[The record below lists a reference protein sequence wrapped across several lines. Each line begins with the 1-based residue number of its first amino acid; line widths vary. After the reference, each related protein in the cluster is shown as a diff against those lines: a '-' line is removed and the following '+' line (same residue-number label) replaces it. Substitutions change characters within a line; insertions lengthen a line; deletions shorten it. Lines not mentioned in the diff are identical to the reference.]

1 LRCREKEKEMALQH
15 HFVVVVENG
24 RLYADLSSTDARFI
38 DGSIWDTTK
47 RDWIDQN
54 ENLELDDEAFEILAT
69 AIEMHNNP
77 KL

>member
-1 LRCREKEKEMALQH
+1 MALQH

-24 RLYADLSSTDARFI
+24 KLSIDLESTDHKFYE
-38 DGSIWDTTK
+38 GSIWDTTAQ
-47 RDWIDQN
+47 DWIDQN

>member
-1 LRCREKEKEMALQH
+1 MALQH

-24 RLYADLSSTDARFI
+24 RLYIDLSSTDDRFYN
-38 DGSIWDTTK
+38 GSIWDTDK

-69 AIEMHNNP
+69 ALEMHNNP
-77 KL
+77 RL